1 MKIITYHEKFPV
13 KGVKCYIL
21 RKLEEYVVLE
31 KCSRWSMTSLANLNI
46 IRSLDVEKSLW
57 LQVPLIFTFTILED
71 DLQNYFSL
79 SSYMRVL
86 LFLNHEQR
94 YEIACRWLRT
104 SLLPKNKSFCS
115 VRNPFGKWKLWQ
127 LYIERDIM
135 QTYLQISFLNPIR
148 FDPFG
153 TICHINGLMQKS
165 HWYFA
170 PFVEAWKGSNK

>member
-1 MKIITYHEKFPV
+1 MLRNHFGYKYHLYSHLLFWKMTCKIIFHFQ
-13 KGVKCYIL
+13 
-21 RKLEEYVVLE
+21 
-31 KCSRWSMTSLANLNI
+31 A
-46 IRSLDVEKSLW
+46 
-57 LQVPLIFTFTILED
+57 
-71 DLQNYFSL
+71 
-79 SSYMRVL
+79 MRVL

-127 LYIERDIM
+127 LYIEREIM
-135 QTYLQISFLNPIR
+135 QTYLQISFLNPIT

-153 TICHINGLMQKS
+153 TICHISGLMQKS

-170 PFVEAWKGSNK
+170 PFVKAWKGANKYFWTRCMVQWMR

>member
-1 MKIITYHEKFPV
+1 MPWPWNFQDKCKKIPQTFSYQEYAKVLIFMRKSGHFWVMTCKIIFHFQ
-13 KGVKCYIL
+13 
-21 RKLEEYVVLE
+21 
-31 KCSRWSMTSLANLNI
+31 A
-46 IRSLDVEKSLW
+46 
-57 LQVPLIFTFTILED
+57 
-71 DLQNYFSL
+71 
-79 SSYMRVL
+79 MRVL

-94 YEIACRWLRT
+94 YKIACRWLRT

-127 LYIERDIM
+127 LYNEREIM

-148 FDPFG
+148 FDPLG